1 MKFFNALPFA
11 AIFVLSSLFA
21 VVSHSEP
28 LEPRALVEL
37 TVDEVVADMKANA
50 DVYAGNP
57 DKLQAMVLERLG
69 SHFNFQ
75 RMTQLAMARHWGDAD
90 NEQKVTISREF
101 RKLLART
108 YANSMFDYR
117 DVPIRV
123 VSEQKANPRSTIVK
137 LRIDSRSGEAVELL
151 LRMENRNERWQV
163 IDVVV
168 GGISLVIT
176 YRGVFNDQISQSGID
191 GLITSLEQDNL
202 DAGV

>member
-1 MKFFNALPFA
+1 MKFLKAFPFA
-11 AIFVLSSLFA
+11 VLFLLSSLFA
-21 VVSHSEP
+21 LAGHGEP

-37 TVDEVVADMKANA
+37 TVDDVVADMKANA
-50 DVYAGNP
+50 DVYSGSS

-75 RMTQLAMARHWGDAD
+75 RMTQLAMARHWADAD
-90 NEQKVTISREF
+90 DEQKVTISREF

-117 DVPIRV
+117 NAPIKV
-123 VSEQKANPRSTIVK
+123 VGEQKANARSTIVK
-137 LRIDSRSGEAVELL
+137 LRIASQSGESVELL

-176 YRGVFNDQISQSGID
+176 YRGVFNDKISQSGID

-202 DAGV
+202 DAGL